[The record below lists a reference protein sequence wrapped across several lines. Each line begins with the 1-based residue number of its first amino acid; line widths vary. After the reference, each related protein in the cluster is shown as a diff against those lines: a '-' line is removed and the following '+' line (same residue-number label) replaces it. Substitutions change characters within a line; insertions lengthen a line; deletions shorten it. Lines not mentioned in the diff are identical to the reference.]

1 MNVEVRATGLR
12 AMREKKGLTQRELA
26 HNLGISQNYI
36 PALESGARR
45 PGPKLRQA
53 LIKFFNV
60 NFEDLFE
67 VVMVNPE
74 SSSEQDWNR
83 GTSGLRVDDTGH
95 RSLSGRESSRKI
107 LSGSKRSFSARRRPT
122 FSGLEAAGACSR
134 GSAPWPCQ
142 PLLGVHSPDQ

>member
-12 AMREKKGLTQRELA
+12 AMREKRGLTQRELA
-26 HNLGISQNYI
+26 HHLGISQNYI

-53 LIKFFNV
+53 LIKFFNA

-74 SSSEQDWNR
+74 SSSEQ
-83 GTSGLRVDDTGH
+83 
-95 RSLSGRESSRKI
+95 I
-107 LSGSKRSFSARRRPT
+107 LEPRDRR
-122 FSGLEAAGACSR
+122 AAG
-134 GSAPWPCQ
+134 
-142 PLLGVHSPDQ
+142 

>member
-12 AMREKKGLTQRELA
+12 AMREKRSLTQRELA

-53 LIKFFNV
+53 LIKFFGC

-74 SSSEQDWNR
+74 SSREQILEPR
-83 GTSGLRVDDTGH
+83 EH
-95 RSLSGRESSRKI
+95 RR
-107 LSGSKRSFSARRRPT
+107 
-122 FSGLEAAGACSR
+122 AG
-134 GSAPWPCQ
+134 
-142 PLLGVHSPDQ
+142 

>member
-74 SSSEQDWNR
+74 SSAEQV
-83 GTSGLRVDDTGH
+83 LEP
-95 RSLSGRESSRKI
+95 REQR
-107 LSGSKRSFSARRRPT
+107 
-122 FSGLEAAGACSR
+122 
-134 GSAPWPCQ
+134 
-142 PLLGVHSPDQ
+142 H

>member
-26 HNLGISQNYI
+26 HNLGISQNDI

-74 SSSEQDWNR
+74 SSAEQVLEPRD
-83 GTSGLRVDDTGH
+83 H
-95 RSLSGRESSRKI
+95 RR
-107 LSGSKRSFSARRRPT
+107 
-122 FSGLEAAGACSR
+122 AG
-134 GSAPWPCQ
+134 
-142 PLLGVHSPDQ
+142 